1 MNRIKE
7 QIESL
12 CKRLRIDKKLLF
24 FVIIGFIGIG
34 LLAVSEWIPSDGK
47 DTKNEETKILSEY
60 TYAEEIEK
68 KLCETISSISG
79 AGRTKV
85 MVTLENGV
93 ESVYA
98 KDEKYEEEK
107 NNSANGGESENN
119 RTRDEQEYIL
129 LDNDSG
135 GLVIKVIQPKIRG
148 VAIVCEGGDSAYVQ
162 QRITEAVTAVLD
174 INSSRISITKMAEQT
189 AE

>member
-1 MNRIKE
+1 MDWIKE
-7 QIESL
+7 RTDSL
-12 CKRLRIDKKLLF
+12 CKRLRIDKKLLVF
-24 FVIIGFIGIG
+24 IAVGFIGIC
-34 LLAVSEWIPSDGK
+34 LLAVSEWIPSDKK
-47 DTKNEETKILSEY
+47 DTGNEDTKILTEY
-60 TYAEEIEK
+60 SYAEEIEK
-68 KLCETISSISG
+68 KLCETVSAISG
-79 AGRTKV
+79 AGKTKV

-107 NNSANGGESENN
+107 KNSENGGESENS

-148 VAIVCEGGDSAYVQ
+148 VAIVCEGGDSVYVQ

-189 AE
+189 E